1 VVEVELEEL
10 SRAECLALLSQASMG
25 RIGLSVK
32 DLPVILPVNFALVS
46 EQIVVRTVTGTKLSA
61 ATAQKVVAFEAD
73 GYDPGGAW
81 GWSVMV
87 QGIAR
92 EITDPSDLA
101 RARALPLRAWAFE
114 DGVADRLVSI
124 DVGVVSGRS
133 FGHPPALS
141 VRSA

>member
-1 VVEVELEEL
+1 
-10 SRAECLALLSQASMG
+10 MG
-25 RIGLSVK
+25 RMGLSVK
-32 DLPVILPVNFALVS
+32 DVPAILPVNFALVG

-73 GYDPGGAW
+73 GYDPSGAW
-81 GWSVMV
+81 GWSVIV

-92 EITDPSDLA
+92 EITDPSEVA
-101 RARALPLRAWAFE
+101 RARALPLRAWAFA
-114 DGVADRLVSI
+114 DGVADRLVCI

-141 VRSA
+141 TPRA